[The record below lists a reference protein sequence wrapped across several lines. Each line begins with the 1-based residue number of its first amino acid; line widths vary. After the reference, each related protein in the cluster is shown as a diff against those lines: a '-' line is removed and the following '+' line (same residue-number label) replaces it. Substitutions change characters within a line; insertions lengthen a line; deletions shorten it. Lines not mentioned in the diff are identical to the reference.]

1 MTIARDDKP
10 TVYRFR
16 FLSLLN
22 LGLAT
27 VLLVAVVVRVA
38 MAGLHAIGR
47 TASGG
52 DVNWLLLVALVL
64 LSGFFLE
71 RRYTLYGMSLRV
83 PFSMALGQLLLSSE
97 NVKETADDRKQ
108 LGAGGTFAN
117 NLGAD
122 GKLGA
127 DKNLRAGK
135 ALSEKND

>member
-1 MTIARDDKP
+1 M
-10 TVYRFR
+10 
-16 FLSLLN
+16 
-22 LGLAT
+22 
-27 VLLVAVVVRVA
+27 
-38 MAGLHAIGR
+38 
-47 TASGG
+47 
-52 DVNWLLLVALVL
+52 NWLLLVALVL